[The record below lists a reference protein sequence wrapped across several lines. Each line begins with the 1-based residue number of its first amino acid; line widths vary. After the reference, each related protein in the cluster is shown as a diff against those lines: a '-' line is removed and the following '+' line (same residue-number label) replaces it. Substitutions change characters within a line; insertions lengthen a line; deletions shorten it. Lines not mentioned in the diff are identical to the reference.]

1 MQVPTHFSV
10 QMKEGEVGPMATSA
24 PRLET
29 AGTEAKGLPTALR
42 CMTVAGTRPDFCQA
56 QSKAKVVL

>member
-1 MQVPTHFSV
+1 
-10 QMKEGEVGPMATSA
+10 MKEGEEGPMAIPA

-42 CMTVAGTRPDFCQA
+42 CMTVAGTLLDSCQA
-56 QSKAKVVL
+56 QSKARVAS

>member
-10 QMKEGEVGPMATSA
+10 QMKEGEEGPMAIPA

-29 AGTEAKGLPTALR
+29 AGMEAKGLLTALR
-42 CMTVAGTRPDFCQA
+42 CMTVAGTLPDSCQV
-56 QSKAKVVL
+56 QSKARVAS